1 MKYYVLIV
9 ALLVVLAAVQFNS
22 WGAALYAS
30 PFLILIALALLAN
43 WHARRVT
50 GLGFWALGE
59 SKTRPKF
66 VPLSVNVGG
75 FIQIVCGAVFFVASW
90 TFFMEPMNF
99 TYAGGGPQT
108 DSGGPEPVH
117 GIRGDDKICTD
128 RGFARLSRNAA
139 FIMQVHDWTPFRPV
153 DECRVAP

>member
-1 MKYYVLIV
+1 MKHVLIAV
-9 ALLVVLAAVQFNS
+9 VLVVLAAAQFDS
-22 WGAALYAS
+22 LQGALYAS
-30 PFLILIALALLAN
+30 PFFVLIALALLAN

-75 FIQIVCGAVFFVASW
+75 FIQIVCGVVFLAASW
-90 TFFMEPMNF
+90 AFFTEPMNLS
-99 TYAGGGPQT
+99 YAGGGPQT

-117 GIRGDDKICTD
+117 GVRGEDKICTD

-139 FIMQVHDWTPFRPV
+139 SIMQVHDWTPFRPI
-153 DECRVAP
+153 DGCRIAP